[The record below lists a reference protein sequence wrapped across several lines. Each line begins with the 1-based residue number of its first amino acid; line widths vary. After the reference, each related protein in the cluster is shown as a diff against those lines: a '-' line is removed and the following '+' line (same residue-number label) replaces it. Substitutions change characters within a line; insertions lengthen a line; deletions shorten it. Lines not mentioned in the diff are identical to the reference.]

1 MPCYIGWSRWMDFWM
16 NGHPIPTRR
25 WLGMVWAGILGSELQ
40 GPFRVSEGVKVEFIT
55 DYFLLWY
62 KKGWCLSQIFDN

>member
-1 MPCYIGWSRWMDFWM
+1 MDFWM

-25 WLGMVWAGILGSELQ
+25 WLGMVWAGILRSEMQ

-62 KKGWCLSQIFDN
+62 KKG